1 MWFGIRRAGSTAR
14 WRAST
19 TTSARPLPGL
29 RRNGLVVFAAI
40 LTAFI
45 ALLLLGMALLIR
57 REVDLIVANTTGRVE
72 VVVYLTD
79 DIGPDQQE
87 RLNGILTGLS
97 VVSEVDYESKEEAY
111 ERAKELFGEDS
122 PIIANV
128 TVDTFPAS
136 FRVKLSEPEDYK
148 VVVATVENEPGVD
161 EVNAQ
166 QEFLDK
172 LFALTSLFRN
182 GVLVLAVAMLLA
194 SAILIANTV
203 RMGLFARRRE
213 IGIMKL
219 VGATNW
225 RIRVPFLIEGVI
237 EGLLGAALAIAILLA
252 AMVIFIKPLYDSV
265 TFVPW
270 IQTSDVV
277 LIAPYMILGGI
288 LVSFIASLLAMR
300 RFLDV

>member
-1 MWFGIRRAGSTAR
+1 MAR
-14 WRAST
+14 LDYYFRET
-19 TTSARPLPGL
+19 VTGL

>member
-1 MWFGIRRAGSTAR
+1 MAR
-14 WRAST
+14 LDYYFRET
-19 TTSARPLPGL
+19 VTGL

-40 LTAFI
+40 STAFI

-57 REVDLIVANTTGRVE
+57 REVNLIVENTTGRVE
-72 VVVYLTD
+72 VVVYLQD
-79 DIGPDQQE
+79 GLGQDAQQ
-87 RLNGILTGLS
+87 RLNEVLTGLS

-122 PIIANV
+122 AIIRNV
-128 TVDTFPAS
+128 SPDAFPAS
-136 FRVKLSEPEDYK
+136 FRVKLTEPEDYK
-148 VVVATVENEPGVD
+148 VVVAAVEGQPGVD
-161 EVNAQ
+161 RVSAQ
-166 QEFLDK
+166 QEFLDR
-172 LFALTSLFRN
+172 LFAITGLFRN
-182 GVLVLAVAMLLA
+182 GVLILAFVMLIA

-237 EGLLGAALAIAILLA
+237 EGLLGAALAIGVLFVAK
-252 AMVIFIKPLYDSV
+252 VIFIDPLYDSIQ
-265 TFVPW
+265 FVQW
-270 IQTSDVV
+270 IQTGDVV
-277 LIAPYMILGGI
+277 ATIPWMLLAGVA
-288 LVSFIASLLAMR
+288 VSLLASALAMR

>member
-1 MWFGIRRAGSTAR
+1 MAR
-14 WRAST
+14 LDYYFRET
-19 TTSARPLPGL
+19 VTGL

-213 IGIMKL
+213 IG
-219 VGATNW
+219 
-225 RIRVPFLIEGVI
+225 
-237 EGLLGAALAIAILLA
+237 
-252 AMVIFIKPLYDSV
+252 
-265 TFVPW
+265 
-270 IQTSDVV
+270 
-277 LIAPYMILGGI
+277 
-288 LVSFIASLLAMR
+288 R
-300 RFLDV
+300 RSR